1 MAWTTMRGTWTAFSA
16 KMKTGEQMTDTN
28 PNKPFCSIEEAIQ
41 IIASGGM
48 LIVVDD
54 ENRENEGD
62 LLMAADAVTSERVN
76 FMISRGKGLLC
87 VPMQAEALK
96 RLDLPLMTR
105 HSTDRHGT
113 KFTIPVDVKEGT
125 TTGISASERARTII
139 ALAASESRAEDF
151 MRPGHVFPLW
161 AENGGV
167 LKRAGHTEA
176 AVDLAK
182 LAGRAPVG
190 AICEI
195 IREDGEMARLDDLVP
210 FAERYDLKIITIADL
225 IRYRRHREHLVECV
239 SKAKLPTPYGDFDIL
254 TYISTVSDEY
264 HLALALGEI
273 DPDREVLV
281 RVHSECLTGDA
292 LHSLRCDCGE
302 QLKRSFELISEA
314 GSGVILYMRQEG
326 RGIGL
331 VNKLRAYHLQD
342 EGMDTVEANLGLGF
356 PADLRDYGIGAQIL
370 KDLGLKKIRLL
381 TNNPKKIV
389 GLQGYGLQI
398 TERVPIE
405 VPARDT
411 NREYLQTKKN
421 KMGHILKHV

>member
-1 MAWTTMRGTWTAFSA
+1 
-16 KMKTGEQMTDTN
+16 
-28 PNKPFCSIEEAIQ
+28 
-41 IIASGGM
+41 
-48 LIVVDD
+48 VVDD

-62 LLMAADAVTSERVN
+62 LVMAADAITASQVN
-76 FMISRGKGLLC
+76 FMISQCKGLLC
-87 VPMQAEALK
+87 VPMEAESLK

-105 HSTDRHGT
+105 NSTDRHGT
-113 KFTIPVDVKEGT
+113 KFTITVDVKEGT
-125 TTGISASERARTII
+125 TTGISASERAKTII
-139 ALAASESRAEDF
+139 ALASPDSRAEDF
-151 MRPGHVFPLW
+151 MRPGHIFPLW
-161 AENGGV
+161 AETGGV

-176 AVDLAK
+176 AVDLVK

-195 IREDGEMARLDDLVP
+195 IREDGEMARLDDLIP
-210 FAERYDLKIITIADL
+210 FATKYGLKIITIAEL
-225 IRYRRHREHLVECV
+225 IRYRRHREKLVKCI
-239 SKAKLPTPYGDFDIL
+239 SQAKLPTPYGDFDIL
-254 TYISTVSDEY
+254 TYVSTVSEEY
-264 HLALALGEI
+264 HLALVLGEI
-273 DPDREVLV
+273 KAEAEVLV

-314 GSGVILYMRQEG
+314 GTGVILYMRQEG

-342 EGMDTVEANLGLGF
+342 EGLDTVEANLDLGF

-398 TERVPIE
+398 IERVPIE
-405 VPARDT
+405 IAARET
-411 NREYLQTKKN
+411 NLEYLQTKKK
-421 KMGHILKHV
+421 KMGHILNHV